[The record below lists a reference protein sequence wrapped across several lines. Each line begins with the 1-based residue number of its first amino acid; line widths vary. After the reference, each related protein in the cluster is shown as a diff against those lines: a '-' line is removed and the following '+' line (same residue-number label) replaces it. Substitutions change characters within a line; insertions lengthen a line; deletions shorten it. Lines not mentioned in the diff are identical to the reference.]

1 MSRVINVSNER
12 LNEYLDTVE
21 LQGVTYGHIKEVK
34 RFLTN
39 YLMYL
44 EYSIDKRKSLQY
56 FKQIKDN
63 NSISYY
69 RKQLYQIL
77 KFLTYLKIDWSKEI
91 KPPADP
97 IYYPKRITKEFI
109 HETFKQLRGHS
120 RFLQLKTMILLGI
133 SSGMRPQ
140 EIYQLN
146 TDDIDLQN
154 RIIHINHNPK
164 NGQTT
169 KTKRCRVTFFTEQ
182 VHQALSEYLTHFE
195 NDKSL
200 NTLFAQTTIK
210 RAFQKVPLRVKD
222 LRKYFSQE
230 WDRRG
235 GPTSIKKI
243 LMGHSLRNDVDLM
256 HYNAQSEEDLKQIYD
271 KVMPKISIF

>member
-1 MSRVINVSNER
+1 
-12 LNEYLDTVE
+12 
-21 LQGVTYGHIKEVK
+21 
-34 RFLTN
+34 
-39 YLMYL
+39 
-44 EYSIDKRKSLQY
+44 
-56 FKQIKDN
+56 
-63 NSISYY
+63 
-69 RKQLYQIL
+69 
-77 KFLTYLKIDWSKEI
+77 
-91 KPPADP
+91 
-97 IYYPKRITKEFI
+97 
-109 HETFKQLRGHS
+109 
-120 RFLQLKTMILLGI
+120 
-133 SSGMRPQ
+133 MRPQ

-154 RIIHINHNPK
+154 RLIYINHNPE

-182 VHQALSEYLTHFE
+182 AQQTLSEYLTHFE

-230 WDRRG
+230 WDRG
-235 GPTSIKKI
+235 EGATSIKKI

-256 HYNAQSEEDLKQIYD
+256 HYNYQSEEDLKKIYD
-271 KVMPKISIF
+271 KVMSSSS